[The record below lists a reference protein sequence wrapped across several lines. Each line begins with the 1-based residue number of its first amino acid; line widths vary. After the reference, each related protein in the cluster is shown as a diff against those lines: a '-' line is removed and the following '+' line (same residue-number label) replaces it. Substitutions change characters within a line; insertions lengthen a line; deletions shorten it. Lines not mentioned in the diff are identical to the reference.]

1 MPYLSHKF
9 KSLGYRQRDLGLE
22 ATEYSQYT
30 GCSLFGESLVKIVPV
45 AKLADVPPGTCR
57 SVEADGIGVAICN
70 VAGTVYILDNTC
82 PHAGG
87 PLGEGSL
94 DGELIECP
102 WHGWRYN
109 VRTGE
114 RPENPEITVSCF
126 QVHVENDII
135 HVLLPNED
143 TSQSVD

>member
-1 MPYLSHKF
+1 MPYLSRKF
-9 KSLGYRQRDLGLE
+9 KLLGTANSRLGLE
-22 ATEYSQYT
+22 ATDYSQYT
-30 GCSLFGESLVKIVPV
+30 GCSLFLECLVKIVPV

-70 VAGTVYILDNTC
+70 VGGTVYIVDNTC

-102 WHGWRYN
+102 WHGWRYS

-114 RPENPEITVSCF
+114 RPENREIRVSCF
-126 QVHVENDII
+126 QAHVEHDVI
-135 HVLLPNED
+135 HVLLPN
-143 TSQSVD
+143 